1 MACDT
6 VRQTVRANSLK
17 DQRWTDA
24 DEADAKIAHSP
35 GRKKG
40 CSGLEVTT
48 VPYGYARARQGMGVL
63 LALSLC
69 SARHAPEF
77 TYLHTTT
84 AHPRIASRALSGLEV
99 GHSILANDPTFP
111 LPERDT
117 WVLMGDRSHLARH
130 LAPDH
135 NLTPWHNR
143 RGGDDLTGRRG
154 NYSACRSR
162 LGRGRS
168 W

>member
-1 MACDT
+1 
-6 VRQTVRANSLK
+6 
-17 DQRWTDA
+17 
-24 DEADAKIAHSP
+24 
-35 GRKKG
+35 
-40 CSGLEVTT
+40 
-48 VPYGYARARQGMGVL
+48 MGVL
-63 LALSLC
+63 LALPLC

-117 WVLMGDRSHLARH
+117 RVLIGDRSHLARH

-162 LGRGRS
+162 LGRGRNRLLDYS

>member
-1 MACDT
+1 MQRAALALISILVGSSPVLAAGK
-6 VRQTVRANSLK
+6 VRLDSCQFSVT
-17 DQRWTDA
+17 
-24 DEADAKIAHSP
+24 P
-35 GRKKG
+35 GYTR
-40 CSGLEVTT
+40 V
-48 VPYGYARARQGMGVL
+48 RQGMGVL

-69 SARHAPEF
+69 STRHAPEF
-77 TYLHTTT
+77 SYLHTTT
-84 AHPRIASRALSGLEV
+84 AHPRAASRALSGLEV

-117 WVLMGDRSHLARH
+117 RVLIGDRSHLARH

-143 RGGDDLTGRRG
+143 CGGDDLTGRRG

-162 LGRGRS
+162 LGRGRNRLLDYS